1 MALITDATTNWSGL
15 VTLVSDEIW
24 QARAGSVFITTTT
37 APAADDGISLALR
50 DGLRLTAGAQIRYR
64 KEGSTEAVIVREAL

>member
-1 MALITDATTNWSGL
+1 MALITDATTSWSGL

-37 APAADDGISLALR
+37 SPAADDGIALTLR
-50 DGLRLTAGAQIRYR
+50 EGLRLPAGAQLRYR
-64 KEGSTEAVIVREAL
+64 KEGPTDAVIVREAL